1 MNFDNFTKDSYFD
14 LCAFRIKVTKYIMDE
29 YDIPNLKTMT
39 TTPQRI
45 NNINNIMINGYNEN
59 RGVQNTANLLAD
71 FIKNFCIEE
80 KHEP

>member
-1 MNFDNFTKDSYFD
+1 MDFTQSSYFD

-45 NNINNIMINGYNEN
+45 NTINDIMINGYNEN
-59 RGVQNTANLLAD
+59 RGVQATAGLLAD
-71 FIKNFCIEE
+71 FIKTFCTE
-80 KHEP
+80 